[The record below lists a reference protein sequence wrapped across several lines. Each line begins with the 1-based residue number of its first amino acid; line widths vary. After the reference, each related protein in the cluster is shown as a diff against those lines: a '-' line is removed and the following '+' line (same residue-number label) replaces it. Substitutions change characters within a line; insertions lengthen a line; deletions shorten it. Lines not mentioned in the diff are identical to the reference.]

1 MDYKNSVK
9 IIEDAYLSHKNRYN
23 SILDWT
29 VSNPYKKYNKSQAN
43 KIEKNWGNA
52 MIRMK
57 DNNQWTTK
65 LGEYIVSETLKKRG
79 CNTWKPKMINHYRPD
94 LETNNFIYEI
104 KTRNWTTS
112 GTAGEKV
119 YGVPYKYSDI
129 PRLYSKPLRI
139 VCVAYQEYELT
150 HGNSNVFGDKISK
163 EKKEMLD
170 FWKSKHIEFIPF
182 TTILSDLN
190 LLI

>member
-9 IIEDAYLSHKNRYN
+9 IIENAYLSHKNRYE
-23 SILDWT
+23 SIIDWT
-29 VSNPYKKYNKSQAN
+29 ISNPYKKYNKPQAN

-65 LGEYIVSETLKKRG
+65 LGEYIVTETLKKRG
-79 CNTWKPKMINHYRPD
+79 HQTWKPKVINHYRPD
-94 LETNNFIYEI
+94 LETENFIYEI

-150 HGNSNVFGDKISK
+150 HGNSNVFGENISK
-163 EKKEMLD
+163 EKKEMLE
-170 FWKSKHIEFIPF
+170 FWKNKHIEFIPF